1 MGAVFACIIAK
12 TFLGLRD
19 SDRFYYENSGAVYTF
34 SQVQREE
41 LAKVSLSRVIC
52 DNTDISK
59 VPRNA
64 FLANQERELCAKI
77 ESMNLSWWNEA
88 QLPEQLA
95 EQREKLDGDEVE
107 QTLAHERNL
116 FSTKLLSLM
125 DETIKE
131 LEMVKALEELEMVKE
146 LKELE

>member
-1 MGAVFACIIAK
+1 M
-12 TFLGLRD
+12 
-19 SDRFYYENSGAVYTF
+19 
-34 SQVQREE
+34 
-41 LAKVSLSRVIC
+41 
-52 DNTDISK
+52 
-59 VPRNA
+59 
-64 FLANQERELCAKI
+64 CAQI
-77 ESMNLSWWNEA
+77 ESMDLSWWNEA
-88 QLPEQLA
+88 QSPEQLA